1 MDEITYSDYW
11 TTVAE
16 VADYLAEIVQT
27 SEQIKEDFCLFY
39 DTLHET
45 VDAHQWVIYTF
56 YNAQIMRHTDSPDAV
71 FDIGVGVPEGAESWT
86 DIVLGFAF
94 YAFYQDIEQNYFR
107 RYDESGIEKIELID
121 PLPEDFE
128 PDPDLVRE
136 DKELEIYNNLN
147 PDQLLE
153 IYNDMMEKAG
163 N

>member
-11 TTVAE
+11 TTVTE

-27 SEQIKEDFCLFY
+27 SEEIKEDFCLFY
-39 DTLHET
+39 DTIHET

-56 YNAQIMRHTDSPDAV
+56 YNAQIMSYTDSPDAI
-71 FDIGVGVPEGAESWT
+71 FDMGIGVPEGAESWT

-94 YAFYQDIEQNYFR
+94 YAFYQDIEQNFWR

-128 PDPDLVRE
+128 PDPDLARE
-136 DKELEIYNNLN
+136 DKE
-147 PDQLLE
+147 LE